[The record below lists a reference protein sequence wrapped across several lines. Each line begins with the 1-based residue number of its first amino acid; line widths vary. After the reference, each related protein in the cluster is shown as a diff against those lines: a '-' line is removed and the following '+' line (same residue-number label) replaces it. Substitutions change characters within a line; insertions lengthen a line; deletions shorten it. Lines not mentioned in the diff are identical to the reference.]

1 MGNPAT
7 GHFV

>member
-7 GHFV
+7 